1 MPQVPNMDHSYL
13 NHIYTLS
20 IRLLKRVQGVGK

>member
-13 NHIYTLS
+13 NHTHTLS
-20 IRLLKRVQGVGK
+20 IRLLKRVQGVNK